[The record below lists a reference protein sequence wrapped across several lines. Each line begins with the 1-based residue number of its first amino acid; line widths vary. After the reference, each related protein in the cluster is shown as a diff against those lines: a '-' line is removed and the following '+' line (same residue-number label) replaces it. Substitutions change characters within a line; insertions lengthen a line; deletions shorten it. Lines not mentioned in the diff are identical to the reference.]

1 MFDFLEEFAAIF
13 DYLSNKKYVKCTSCG
28 FLMPKPKKAV
38 LKHLVNCPKCGENNW
53 IETDAIEEG
62 KI

>member
-13 DYLSNKKYVKCTSCG
+13 YYLSNKKYLKCTNCG
-28 FLMPKPKKAV
+28 FLMPKPKKA
-38 LKHLVNCPKCGENNW
+38 KTKNLVNCPKCGENSW
-53 IETDAIEEG
+53 IETDAMEEG